1 MKLSDI
7 YLQIMTQSGV
17 ELADTFSNSIPY
29 CFNAAFVETLR
40 IPKSEDSLLPMYE
53 DEITP
58 LLDFHRAIL
67 TPYNGLADFDI
78 SEIDNLLYVF
88 NILSPITSIVNY
100 KYITIKELNDISLN
114 LNLLPSTNEG
124 YWSKIGKRIRVLISV
139 GTLGSTSLAM
149 DIALVKNPDTSTWD
163 NNTDFSDYGI
173 GFIYDA
179 IDLASSLL
187 RQQIGIEG

>member
-58 LLDFHRAIL
+58 LLDFHRATLYPASGI
-67 TPYNGLADFDI
+67 AEFDI
-78 SEIDNLLYVF
+78 STIDDMLYVF
-88 NILSPITSIVNY
+88 GILSPVTSIVNY
-100 KYITIKELNDISLN
+100 KYASMQEINDIMINPN
-114 LNLLPSTNEG
+114 LIPSDKEG
-124 YWSKIGKRIRVLISV
+124 YWSKLGKKIRILRSEGGNVFSV
-139 GTLGSTSLAM
+139 

>member
-88 NILSPITSIVNY
+88 AILSPITSIVNY

-114 LNLLPSTNEG
+114 PNLLPSTKEG
-124 YWSKIGKRIRVLISV
+124 YWSKLGKRIRVLIS
-139 GTLGSTSLAM
+139 GGSKSLAM
-149 DIALVKNPDTSTWD
+149 DIALVKNPDISEWKD
-163 NNTDFSDYGI
+163 YDFEENGYGY
-173 GFIYDA
+173 GFLQAVISNAVDKFIA
-179 IDLASSLL
+179 IAT
-187 RQQIGIEG
+187 RRGV

>member
-1 MKLSDI
+1 MLLSDI
-7 YLQIMTQSGV
+7 KTNIGRRVADPLLDTYSDVVQGYFEQAF
-17 ELADTFSNSIPY
+17 LALI
-29 CFNAAFVETLR
+29 R
-40 IPKSEDSLLPMYE
+40 KRSENSLLPVYE

-58 LLDFHRAIL
+58 LLDFHRATL

-78 SEIDNLLYVF
+78 SKIDNLLYVF

-139 GTLGSTSLAM
+139 GPLGSSSLAM

>member
-1 MKLSDI
+1 MLLSDI
-7 YLQIMTQSGV
+7 KTNIGRRVADPLLDTYSGV
-17 ELADTFSNSIPY
+17 VQGYFEQAFLALI
-29 CFNAAFVETLR
+29 R
-40 IPKSEDSLLPMYE
+40 KRSENSLLPVYE

>member
-58 LLDFHRAIL
+58 LLDFHRATLYPASGI
-67 TPYNGLADFDI
+67 ADFDI

-88 NILSPITSIVNY
+88 AILSPITSIVNY

-114 LNLLPSTNEG
+114 PNLLPSTKEG
-124 YWSKIGKRIRVLISV
+124 YWSKLGKRIRVLIS
-139 GTLGSTSLAM
+139 GGSKSIAM
-149 DIALVKNPDTSTWD
+149 DIALVKNPDISEWKD
-163 NNTDFSDYGI
+163 YDFEENGYGYSFLQAVI
-173 GFIYDA
+173 SNAVDKFIA
-179 IDLASSLL
+179 IAT
-187 RQQIGIEG
+187 RRGV